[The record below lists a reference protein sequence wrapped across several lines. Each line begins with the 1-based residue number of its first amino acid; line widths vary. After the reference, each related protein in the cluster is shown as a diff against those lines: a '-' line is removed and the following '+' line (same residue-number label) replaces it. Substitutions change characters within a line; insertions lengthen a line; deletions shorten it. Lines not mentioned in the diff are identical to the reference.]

1 MHLGSCRLCEKNI
14 INNPLLTLE
23 GMPKSAQHFLNYE
36 ELPSRESITLN
47 IYQCDNCGLVQLNLE
62 PVSYYKDVITAASI
76 SKDARISRLKQMT
89 DFANRFNLKDK
100 KIIEIGCAKGDML
113 DIIEDAGMRAY
124 GLEHSAESVLFA
136 KNKNRKVIE
145 GFIDDL
151 DEIDFAPFSGFMC
164 FNYLEHVPH
173 PKSVIKKIY
182 NNLENDGVGLV
193 TVPNLNY
200 LLETKSFYEF
210 VADHLSYF
218 TKDTLRNAFYDAN
231 FDILE
236 CSLINN
242 ENDILI
248 IVRKKEKKI
257 KKKIVDIKKINIH
270 NDYKEVEILIN
281 NLKNLIQD
289 YKRKKKKVAIWGAGH
304 RTLAL
309 LALSEIKDIEYI
321 VDSAKFKQGR
331 YSPVMNTKIV
341 PPETLL
347 KDKIDLL
354 IVMVPGIYPDEVIK
368 NVKSMNVNIN
378 LAKLKDNKIEFI

>member
-1 MHLGSCRLCEKNI
+1 MNLSFCRLCEKKI

-23 GMPKSAQHFLNYE
+23 GMPKSAQHFLDYE
-36 ELPSRESITLN
+36 ELPSRENITLK

-76 SKDARISRLKQMT
+76 SIDARKSRLKQMT
-89 DFANRFNLKDK
+89 DFTKRFNLKDK

-113 DIIEDAGMRAY
+113 DIMEDAGMKAY
-124 GLEHSAESVLFA
+124 GIEHSAESVLFA
-136 KNKNRKVIE
+136 KNKNRKVIK

-151 DEIDFAPFSGFMC
+151 DKIEFAPFSGFMC
-164 FNYLEHVPH
+164 FNYLEHVPS

-182 NNLENDGVGLV
+182 NNLENEGVGLV

-218 TKDTLRNAFYDAN
+218 TMDTLKNAFYDGN
-231 FDILE
+231 FDVLE
-236 CSLINN
+236 CKLINN

-248 IVRKKEKKI
+248 IVRKNKNKVKNKIFNI
-257 KKKIVDIKKINIH
+257 KKVIIQ
-270 NDYKEVEILIN
+270 NDYEEVEKLIN

-289 YKRKKKKVAIWGAGH
+289 CKRKKMKVAIWGAGH

-309 LALSEIKDIEYI
+309 LALSKIKDIEYI

-341 PPETLL
+341 SPEILT

-354 IVMVPGIYPDEVIK
+354 IIMVPGIYPDEVIK
-368 NVKSMNVNIN
+368 NVKNMNIDIS
-378 LAKLKDNKIEFI
+378 LAKLKDNMIEFI

>member
-1 MHLGSCRLCEKNI
+1 MDLSSCRLCEKNI

-23 GMPKSAQHFLNYE
+23 GMPKSAQHFLDYE
-36 ELPSRESITLN
+36 ELPSRENITLN

-76 SKDARISRLKQMT
+76 SKDARKSRLKQMT
-89 DFANRFNLKDK
+89 DFANRFNLQNK

-136 KNKNRKVIE
+136 KNKKRKIIK

-151 DEIDFAPFSGFMC
+151 DEIEFGPFSGFIC
-164 FNYLEHVPH
+164 FNFLEHLPD

-182 NNLENDGVGLV
+182 NNLEDDGVGLV

-218 TKDTLRNAFYDAN
+218 TIDTLKNAFYDAN
-231 FDILE
+231 FDVLE
-236 CSLINN
+236 CKLINN

-248 IVRKKEKKI
+248 IIKKNQKKNQKKI
-257 KKKIVDIKKINIH
+257 NDIKKVIIQ
-270 NDYKEVEILIN
+270 NDYKEVEKLIY
-281 NLKNLIQD
+281 NLKNLIKD
-289 YKRKKKKVAIWGAGH
+289 YKRKKMKVAIWGAGH

-309 LALSEIKDIEYI
+309 LALSKIKDIEYI
-321 VDSAKFKQGR
+321 VDSAKFKQGK

-341 PPETLL
+341 SPETLT

-354 IVMVPGIYPDEVIK
+354 IIMVPGIYPDEVIK
-368 NVKSMNVNIN
+368 NVKSMSIDIK
-378 LAKLKDNKIEFI
+378 LAKLNDNKIEFI